1 MKNIIA
7 AACLLVTAATPTA
20 FGQLTLTGP
29 DSTNVPCGT
38 AVTLTTSVEET
49 NGLAVIVTWWLNGI
63 AVETNAVPAA
73 TPPVVTDVSLVGVLP
88 PGTNLVDV
96 VAENSDGLMVTNS
109 AVVMETDTNPPVI
122 VSAAPSKT
130 TLWPPNHKLVK
141 INVTAETTDDCG
153 EVTWKIVK
161 VRSNEPRNGEGDGNT
176 VRGRQFGA
184 LSEQLLL
191 LDAAVID
198 VGSSNVEDFVRL
210 MRQYEGSHEDVD
222 LFIVPA
228 VKESKQI
235 RDTIATIQ
243 ALAAMGVPANRVRV
257 VFNKVETDETLE
269 DAFYPL
275 LAYHDDTQAFALRPS
290 F

>member
-1 MKNIIA
+1 MKA
-7 AACLLVTAATPTA
+7 
-20 FGQLTLTGP
+20 
-29 DSTNVPCGT
+29 
-38 AVTLTTSVEET
+38 
-49 NGLAVIVTWWLNGI
+49 AVINFSGIVGKSTVAKHLLLPRIEDAELI
-63 AVETNAVPAA
+63 AVESINA
-73 TPPVVTDVSLVGVLP
+73 D
-88 PGTNLVDV
+88 
-96 VAENSDGLMVTNS
+96 
-109 AVVMETDTNPPVI
+109 
-122 VSAAPSKT
+122 
-130 TLWPPNHKLVK
+130 
-141 INVTAETTDDCG
+141 
-153 EVTWKIVK
+153 
-161 VRSNEPRNGEGDGNT
+161 EGDGTT

-222 LFIVPA
+222 LFVVPT

-243 ALAAMGVPANRVRV
+243 ALAAMGVPANKVRV

-275 LAYHDDTQAFALRPS
+275 LAYHEDTRAFTLRPQAAVHFSELYERLRTHDVTIAGLLADPTDPKAELREAKTPEARSAAAARISMRRLAGSAQANLDAAFAAITAE
-290 F
+290 